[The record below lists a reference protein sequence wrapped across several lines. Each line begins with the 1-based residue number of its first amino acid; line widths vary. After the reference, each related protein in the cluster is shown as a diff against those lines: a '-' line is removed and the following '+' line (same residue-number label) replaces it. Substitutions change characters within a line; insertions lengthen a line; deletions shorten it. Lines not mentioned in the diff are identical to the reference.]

1 MKEMDDRTWASRFR
15 DELTGNILS
24 FWTTRAVDRQNGG
37 FFGMID
43 GDLRVDNEVPR
54 TSVVNTRI
62 LWTISAAC
70 RLIGS
75 QYRETADWAYD
86 YIRLKFWDSEKDG
99 LYWTV
104 DCRGNPL
111 STRKQIYAQA
121 FGIYA
126 LAEYYRVT
134 GIAESL
140 ALARCLIA
148 RIEEHSYD
156 PIFKAIWKH
165 ATVNGGRSRTCG

>member
-1 MKEMDDRTWASRFR
+1 MSESDDLIWALQFR
-15 DELTGNILS
+15 EELTGNILP
-24 FWTTRAVDRQNGG
+24 FWMNRAVDRQNGG
-37 FFGMID
+37 FYGMVD
-43 GDLRVDNEVPR
+43 GDLHVDNEVPR
-54 TSVVNTRI
+54 ASVVNTRV
-62 LWTISAAC
+62 LWTFSAAC

-86 YIRLKFWDSEKDG
+86 YIRHKFWDPEYDG

-104 DCRGNPL
+104 DRRGNPV

-126 LAEYYRVT
+126 LAEYYRAT

-140 ALARCLIA
+140 ALARRLFA

-156 PIFKAIWKH
+156 PRMAPARGH
-165 ATVNGGRSRTCG
+165 EAERERPQQP